1 MVKGSSIIADDEAP
15 MMFQPQAMMKRG
27 GAPASAQQDLE
38 IDVQHSKLIHV
49 NVEIC
54 YRTSEF

>member
-15 MMFQPQAMMKRG
+15 MMFQPQAMMKHG
-27 GAPASAQQDLE
+27 GARAPAQQDLGM
-38 IDVQHSKLIHV
+38 DVQHSKLLHV

-54 YRTSEF
+54 YRISEF